1 MNQREN
7 KNNIK
12 LFLVKLLAIT
22 FAVIIVINM
31 TYNLMFADKIEKLN
45 MIFSLNEKE
54 NIEQVKDKIRLEI
67 NKGLNKDKIFNEEDK
82 KLLLKL
88 YIKLKKEFEGIET
101 N

>member
-22 FAVIIVINM
+22 FAVINVINM

>member
-54 NIEQVKDKIRLEI
+54 I
-67 NKGLNKDKIFNEEDK
+67 LNK
-82 KLLLKL
+82 LK
-88 YIKLKKEFEGIET
+88 IKLD
-101 N
+101 

>member
-31 TYNLMFADKIEKLN
+31 TYNLMFADKLEKLN

>member
-1 MNQREN
+1 MNQSEN

-31 TYNLMFADKIEKLN
+31 TYNLMFADKLEKLN

-67 NKGLNKDKIFNEEDK
+67 NKGLNKDKIFNKEDK

>member
-54 NIEQVKDKIRLEI
+54 
-67 NKGLNKDKIFNEEDK
+67 
-82 KLLLKL
+82 LL
-88 YIKLKKEFEGIET
+88 
-101 N
+101 

>member
-1 MNQREN
+1 MNLREN

>member
-1 MNQREN
+1 
-7 KNNIK
+7 
-12 LFLVKLLAIT
+12 
-22 FAVIIVINM
+22 
-31 TYNLMFADKIEKLN
+31 MFADKIEKLN

>member
-1 MNQREN
+1 MNQSEN

-31 TYNLMFADKIEKLN
+31 TYNLMFADKLEKLN